1 MGFEKLPYE
10 FGLTEKMY
18 AGRKT
23 KWCGRK
29 HSSITCC
36 YLPFPPPPK
45 KKKVTFILSSAR
57 ALNLDQSRIS
67 SIDKELKKQSVVLTN
82 YIRKVLL

>member
-45 KKKVTFILSSAR
+45 KKKSHIYF
-57 ALNLDQSRIS
+57 
-67 SIDKELKKQSVVLTN
+67 VVC
-82 YIRKVLL
+82 KGFEFGPV